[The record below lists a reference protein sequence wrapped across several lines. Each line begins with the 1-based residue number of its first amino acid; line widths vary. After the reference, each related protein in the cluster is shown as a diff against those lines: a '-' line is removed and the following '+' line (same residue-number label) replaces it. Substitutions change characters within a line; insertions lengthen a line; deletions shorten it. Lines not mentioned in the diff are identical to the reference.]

1 MVWPGRSYASPRF
14 RKKPACRKRRHVSK
28 VTDSPS
34 IEGAARKKVDFI
46 NAQAS
51 SGDELDL
58 RDVVRK
64 AAKKSLIGRLTKIPS
79 ALGGPLDAPMN
90 EAVGSKN
97 TRKQPPSASK
107 IEPGSAIMVA
117 VHRTG
122 HSISPSSRRPIPMR
136 LLTLTTKEAS

>member
-64 AAKKSLIGRLTKIPS
+64 AAKKSQMDQRS
-79 ALGGPLDAPMN
+79 DNAPM
-90 EAVGSKN
+90 K
-97 TRKQPPSASK
+97 K
-107 IEPGSAIMVA
+107 IGNRNAE
-117 VHRTG
+117 
-122 HSISPSSRRPIPMR
+122 
-136 LLTLTTKEAS
+136 

>member
-64 AAKKSLIGRLTKIPS
+64 AAKKSLIGRLTKKTS
-79 ALGGPLDAPMN
+79 N
-90 EAVGSKN
+90 S
-97 TRKQPPSASK
+97 
-107 IEPGSAIMVA
+107 
-117 VHRTG
+117 
-122 HSISPSSRRPIPMR
+122 
-136 LLTLTTKEAS
+136 